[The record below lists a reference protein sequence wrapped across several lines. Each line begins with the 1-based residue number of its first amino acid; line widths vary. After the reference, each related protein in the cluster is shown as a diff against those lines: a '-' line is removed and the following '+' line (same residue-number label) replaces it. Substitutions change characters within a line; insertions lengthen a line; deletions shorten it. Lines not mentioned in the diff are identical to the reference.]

1 MSSYFYS
8 IATQTANGSVLEPL
22 LLSQIRAS
30 SIVTTLLGLNVQG
43 NTLTIRFA
51 SALSGGETAVLTAV
65 VAAHQGPPIYG
76 TISGVDNLVATTNPT
91 VTNDVN
97 QFYDAGSVWLNQ
109 SSGDSFM
116 MISGA
121 SGAALW
127 KNISSPYSIATATNN
142 VSTTSGSYVVI
153 PSMTITPGAGT
164 YNVSFTSYCAVTSSG
179 NGTIGIHANGT
190 LQTAS
195 VRVRTANGNG
205 ASQTNTPIAT
215 SAIVTVANS
224 QAIDVR
230 YFTTA
235 NFNLTQRTLILT
247 KLSQT

>member
-8 IATQTANGSVLEPL
+8 VSTQTATGSVLEPL
-22 LLSQIRAS
+22 LLSQIRS
-30 SIVTTLLGLNVQG
+30 SAIVTTLLGLNVQG
-43 NTLTIRFA
+43 DLLTIRFS
-51 SALSGGETAVLTAV
+51 SALSGGEVAILTAV
-65 VAAHQGPPIYG
+65 VAAHAPPVYG

-91 VTNDVN
+91 TTDDVN
-97 QFYDAGSVWLNQ
+97 KFYDRGSVWLNQ
-109 SSGDSFM
+109 TSGDSYM

-127 KNISSPYSIATATNN
+127 RNISAPYASATATGNI
-142 VSTTSGSYVVI
+142 STTSGSYIVI
-153 PSMTITPGAGT
+153 PTMTITPGAGT
-164 YNVSFTSYCAVTSSG
+164 YYVSFTTYGAVTASG
-179 NGTIGIHANGT
+179 NGTVAIHANAT
-190 LQTAS
+190 LNTAS

-230 YFTTA
+230 YFTTS
-235 NFNLTQRTLILT
+235 NFNLTQRTLILI